1 MYNDNGDNMT
11 KEIKIED
18 IKDFQKEYIT
28 NKENIKIEKNI
39 YENGLE
45 KACFNKDFEKQQKY
59 RFNIQIPQIKMYDQK
74 NGYQC
79 NIYAFLRMI
88 KSIMKKDNS
97 INTKR
102 LDLSATY
109 IDFYDKLEKVN
120 TFYNELLK
128 EENITPELIN
138 EKANRYIGV
147 YGTFNFCKKIINK
160 YGLVPSKY
168 MNEVNEHYNANLMIE
183 LLRNKVKSDAVVLL
197 NHDKKDNNSLK
208 KELVKEAYI
217 FLSKVL
223 GNPPTNFEYKKE
235 LLTPLEFRNKYLKTS
250 LNEYATLTTLDKNI
264 LYNCC
269 SFIPSVYIKDDEQ
282 IITLKSD
289 EIKQAVI
296 KQLKDGI
303 GVWFSSEESTTL
315 NYDSNILDGN
325 IYKYNTML
333 KIKDIPTNYSAKL
346 DLINYDH
353 AMCITGALVK
363 NNKAKQFKV
372 DNSFGYHGKYK
383 GHLIM
388 TSDFFDNY
396 VLFLIVNKKY
406 LTK

>member
-1 MYNDNGDNMT
+1 MLE
-11 KEIKIED
+11 EIKLGD
-18 IKDFQKEYIT
+18 IKKFQEKYI
-28 NKENIKIEKNI
+28 NNNENEKIQESIMKD
-39 YENGLE
+39 GLE
-45 KACFNKDFEKQQKY
+45 KACFNKELQEKYKY
-59 RFNIQIPQIKMYDQK
+59 RFNIQIPEIKMYNQK
-74 NGYQC
+74 NGYEC

-97 INTKR
+97 ISTRN

-128 EENITPELIN
+128 DDEITLDLIN
-138 EKANRYIGV
+138 QMANRYIGAF
-147 YGTFNFCKKIINK
+147 GTFNFCKKIINK

-168 MNEVNEHYNANLMIE
+168 MPDVTDNYNANLMIE
-183 LLRNKVKSDAVVLL
+183 LLRNKVKADATILL
-197 NHDKKDNNSLK
+197 NKTIEEKQALK
-208 KELVKEAYI
+208 EVLVGEAYT

-223 GNPPTNFEYKKE
+223 GNPPITIEYKKE
-235 LLTPLEFRNKYLKTS
+235 KITPLEFRNKYLKTS
-250 LNEYATLTTLDKNI
+250 LDEYVTLTMYDKNV
-264 LYNCC
+264 LYDSY
-269 SFIPSVYIKDDEQ
+269 SFIPSVYLKDDEK
-282 IITLKSD
+282 ILTLHENKIVD
-289 EIKQAVI
+289 AVI

-315 NYDSNILDGN
+315 DYNSNILDDNVFNYKKMLN
-325 IYKYNTML
+325 IKE
-333 KIKDIPTNYSAKL
+333 IPNKQKLQL

-363 NNKAKQFKV
+363 NKKVKQFKV

-388 TSDFFDNY
+388 TDNFFKSC
-396 VLFLIVNKKY
+396 VITLIINKKY
-406 LTK
+406 LN